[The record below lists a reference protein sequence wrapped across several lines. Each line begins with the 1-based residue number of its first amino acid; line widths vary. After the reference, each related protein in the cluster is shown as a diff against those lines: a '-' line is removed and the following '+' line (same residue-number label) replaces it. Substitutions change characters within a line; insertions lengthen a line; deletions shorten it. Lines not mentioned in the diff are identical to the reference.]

1 MFAPDW
7 DEACKGCTFVVDH
20 MQRHLGS
27 LKSRRTTLVLVSRA
41 PVDKLIGW
49 KKRMDWTIPWYS
61 SQGSTFNY
69 DLNATNDAGDV
80 PGLSVFIRDP
90 DDESIYH
97 TYSTWSRG
105 VDQFLTTMSLLDCT
119 PLGRQDAE
127 HRDNPAGG
135 KYHDD
140 Y

>member
-1 MFAPDW
+1 MFAPD
-7 DEACKGCTFVVDH
+7 
-20 MQRHLGS
+20 
-27 LKSRRTTLVLVSRA
+27 
-41 PVDKLIGW
+41 W

-61 SQGSTFNY
+61 SQGSTFNH
-69 DLNATNDAGDV
+69 DFNATQDGGDI

-90 DDESIYH
+90 DDGSIYH

-105 VDQFLTTMSLLDCT
+105 VDQLLTTMSLLDFT

-127 HRDNPAGG
+127 HPENPAGG
-135 KYHDD
+135 KYHDE